1 MGWTSDVGPLDVDP
15 LRSMALLS
23 EWGVRRVVDFDGD
36 DSGVFVDEDVVR
48 IDKFAVEAIVSKVC
62 R

>member
-1 MGWTSDVGPLDVDP
+1 MDP

-23 EWGVRRVVDFDGD
+23 DRGARRVADFDGD
-36 DSGVFVDEDVVR
+36 DGGVCVDEDVVT
-48 IDKFAVEAIVSKVC
+48 IDKFAVDAFISKVC